1 VFQGDLSF
9 QKFGASLPSD
19 DGFDEA
25 SILLFP
31 KKITS
36 HVLT

>member
-1 VFQGDLSF
+1 VFQGNLSF
-9 QKFGASLPSD
+9 QNFGASLPND

-25 SILLFP
+25 SILSFQ
-31 KKITS
+31 KQITS

>member
-1 VFQGDLSF
+1 VFQGNLSF
-9 QKFGASLPSD
+9 QKFGACLPND

-25 SILLFP
+25 SILSFP
-31 KKITS
+31 KKITI